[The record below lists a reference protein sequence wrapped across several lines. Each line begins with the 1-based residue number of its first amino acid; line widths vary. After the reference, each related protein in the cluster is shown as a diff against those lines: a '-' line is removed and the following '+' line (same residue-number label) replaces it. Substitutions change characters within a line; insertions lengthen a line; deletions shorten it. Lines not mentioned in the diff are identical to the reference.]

1 MLKVSVFYPGGRD
14 VRFDMSYYLD
24 RHIPMVRQL
33 LGSYLKGVSVEEGIS
48 GAQINTPPSYV
59 AMGHLLFESLAD
71 FQSSFCVH
79 AKPIV
84 EDVPNYTNSKPI
96 IQISEVKL

>member
-1 MLKVSVFYPGGRD
+1 MLKVSVLYPKGKD
-14 VRFDMSYYLD
+14 TKFDMSYYLD

-33 LGSYLKGVSVEEGIS
+33 LGAYLKGVSVEQGIS
-48 GAQINTPPSYV
+48 GVQPGSSPSYV

-71 FQSSFCVH
+71 FQSSFGVH
-79 AKPIV
+79 AQPIV
-84 EDVPNYTNSKPI
+84 EDVPKYTNSEPI

>member
-1 MLKVSVFYPGGRD
+1 MLKVSVFYPTGQSTT
-14 VRFDMSYYLD
+14 FDMGYYLN

-33 LGSYLKGVSVEEGIS
+33 LGSSLKGVSVEQGIS
-48 GAQINTPPSYV
+48 GMHPGSSATYV

-71 FQSSFCVH
+71 FQSSFGAH
-79 AKPIV
+79 AKAIV
-84 EDVPNYTNSKPI
+84 GDVPNYTNSDPI